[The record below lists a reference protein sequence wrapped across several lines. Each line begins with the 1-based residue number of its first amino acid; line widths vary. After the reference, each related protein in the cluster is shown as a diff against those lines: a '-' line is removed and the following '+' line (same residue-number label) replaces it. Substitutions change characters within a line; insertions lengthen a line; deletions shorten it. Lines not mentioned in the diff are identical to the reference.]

1 MGAAGATDRKRI
13 VETYPYPDELG
24 NILYE
29 VVRYEPK
36 EFRTRVPLG
45 KGKYV
50 WKLNGVRKVLYR
62 LDYIHE
68 LYDQIIFVCE
78 GEKDANN
85 VVAQGLHA
93 TTCQGSV
100 NGWLPE
106 FGRVLKNNK
115 VVILPHNDDTG
126 RKFTEK
132 VIASIDGVVQD
143 WRVLELEGLPEKG
156 DVSDWLLAGNTG
168 LQLYRKALWALEC
181 SNPRKPADASATPG
195 KPSPASGADENW
207 RFERI
212 TLSTIKPEPVVWLWE
227 PLWLDHAVN
236 MLVGPPNAGK
246 TFTACH
252 LAASVSTGSQWPD
265 GPGKAPL
272 GDVVYLTTE
281 NNKAQVLVPRLKAA
295 GADLDRI
302 HTWTV
307 KRRKDRNGEMVED
320 DVSLEDVAAMM
331 NAIDDTPN
339 LRLIIV
345 DPVTA
350 YMGSTEPNDNKEVR
364 KILNGVVKIAEE
376 KRVCVVLLSHLKK
389 SVTNAINAVM
399 GAQSFVAVARVVN
412 SQFKDPD
419 YAENK
424 RRVIVPFKN
433 NEAVDDITGK
443 RFKIVTAPGT
453 DNRGCIVWDAEPETR
468 TADDIMS
475 AINAKTAGN
484 GRDTSADDARDARHN
499 KLLHVLDRMTT
510 PGDGWVSVLQIREAL
525 GWNGSKMKSVL
536 WEMTQGEILE
546 ERSADRV
553 GPNGGVVDGGKHEI
567 RRVRFDQK

>member
-1 MGAAGATDRKRI
+1 MGAAGANLVK
-13 VETYPYPDELG
+13 TYPYCDELG
-24 NILYE
+24 NVLYE

-36 EFRTRVPLG
+36 DFRTRVPLG
-45 KGKYV
+45 KGKYG
-50 WKLNGVRKVLYR
+50 WKLDGVRKVLYR

-78 GEKDANN
+78 GEKDVDAL
-85 VVAQGLHA
+85 VAGGLHA
-93 TTCQGSV
+93 TCCQGSV

-106 FGRVLKNNK
+106 FGRVLKNNVVVVLPDNDPTGRLYAEK
-115 VVILPHNDDTG
+115 VV
-126 RKFTEK
+126 K
-132 VIASIDGVVQD
+132 SIDGVVQD
-143 WRVLELEGLPEKG
+143 WRVVELPGLAEKG
-156 DVSDWLLAGNTG
+156 DVSDWLAAGHSIKELRDLA
-168 LQLYRKALWALEC
+168 LSHLA
-181 SNPRKPADASATPG
+181 NPNLRKPADASATPG
-195 KPSPASGADENW
+195 KPSPAAGADVPW
-207 RFERI
+207 QFECI
-212 TLSTIKPEPVVWLWE
+212 KLSTIQPEPVFWLWE

-252 LAASVSTGSQWPD
+252 LAASVSTGSPWPD

-272 GDVVYLTTE
+272 GNVVYLTTE

-302 HTWTV
+302 YTWTV
-307 KRRKDRNGEMVED
+307 KRKTDRNGELVEE

-331 NAIDDTPN
+331 QAIDAIPD

-364 KILNGVVKIAEE
+364 RILNGVVKIAED
-376 KRVCVVLLSHLKK
+376 KRICIVLLSHLKK
-389 SVTNAINAVM
+389 STTNAINSIM

-424 RRVIVPFKN
+424 LRLIVPVKN

-443 RFKIVTAPGT
+443 RFRIVTAPGT
-453 DNRGCIVWDAEPETR
+453 DNRGCISWDAEPELR

-475 AINAKTAGN
+475 AIASKVGNA
-484 GRDTSADDARDARHN
+484 GRETSSEDARDQRFN
-499 KLLHVLDRMTT
+499 KLLNALDKETK
-510 PGDGWVSVLQIREAL
+510 PGDGWVPVLTVRDAL
-525 GWNGSKMKSVL
+525 GWNGTKMKAVL
-536 WEMTQGEILE
+536 WEMRHAELIE